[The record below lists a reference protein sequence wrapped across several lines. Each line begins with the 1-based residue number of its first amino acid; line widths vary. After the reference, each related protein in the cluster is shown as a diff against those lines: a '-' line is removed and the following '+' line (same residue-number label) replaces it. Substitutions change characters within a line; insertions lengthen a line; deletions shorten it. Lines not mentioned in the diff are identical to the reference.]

1 METPILPTLNRRQ
14 FVKTGLAAS
23 IGAQFLTHSVFG
35 ENAPSSKL
43 RLAAVGIG
51 GMGLANLQSCKSEN
65 IVALCD
71 IDPHYSKRSLDAF
84 PEAKFYRDYREMIA
98 TEPDLDGVIIATP
111 DHTHGVITTEALR
124 AGLNIFCQKPLTH
137 SIYEAR
143 HVTEMARK
151 SGVVTQ
157 MGNQGRSTDT
167 IRLLKEWVD
176 AGAIGN
182 VTEVHAWTDRP
193 VGGNPWSTFPVVAR
207 PEEEPPIPEYFD
219 WDMWLGPAPYRPYH
233 PIYHPMS
240 WRAFMDFGTGPLGD
254 MGCHILDPS
263 FFALDLGAPSEVEA
277 ASSHWEEAVARET
290 YPRATRVRYKFPA
303 RGSKPPVTIHWSDGK
318 LLPFR
323 PKGISNDVELPLSGA
338 ILVGDEGVI
347 LHGSHGA
354 SDLRIYPDSLR
365 ASFMPNRPQK
375 RFRV

>member
-1 METPILPTLNRRQ
+1 
-14 FVKTGLAAS
+14 
-23 IGAQFLTHSVFG
+23 
-35 ENAPSSKL
+35 
-43 RLAAVGIG
+43 
-51 GMGLANLQSCKSEN
+51 
-65 IVALCD
+65 
-71 IDPHYSKRSLDAF
+71 
-84 PEAKFYRDYREMIA
+84 MIA
-98 TEPDLDGVIIATP
+98 TETDLDGIIIATP

-124 AGLNIFCQKPLTH
+124 AGLNIYCQKPLTH

-193 VGGNPWSTFPVVAR
+193 VGGDPWSTFPVVAR
-207 PEEEPPIPEYFD
+207 PEEEPPVPDYFD

-263 FFALDLGAPSEVEA
+263 FFALELGAPSEVEA

-303 RGSKPPVTIHWSDGK
+303 RGSRPPVTINWSDGK
-318 LLPFR
+318 LMPFR
-323 PKGISNDVELPLSGA
+323 PKGVSNDVELPTSGA

-347 LHGSHGA
+347 VHGSHGA

-365 ASFMPNRPQK
+365 DSFMPNRPPKTISRVKGTHEGDWIRACKGGAPACSNFDYGGPLTEMVLLGMVAIQVPNQRLEWDGPNMQIPNHADANK
-375 RFRV
+375 LVTPVFRDGWKL